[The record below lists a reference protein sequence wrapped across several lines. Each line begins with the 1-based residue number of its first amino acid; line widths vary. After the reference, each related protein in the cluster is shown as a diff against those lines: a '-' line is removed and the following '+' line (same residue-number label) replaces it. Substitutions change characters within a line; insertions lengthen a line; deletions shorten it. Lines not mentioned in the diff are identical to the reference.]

1 MANQTQVFE
10 NSEFGKIEVLV
21 INGKPYFPAMECA
34 DMLGYSKTRNA
45 VERHCPHALKQ
56 GVGVQTGVKSDG
68 SPAMQTVEKTFIPE
82 GDLYRLIIRSK
93 LPAAVRFE
101 AWVCD
106 IVVPCLR
113 KYGAYITDDTLRRMR
128 EDSEFTEE
136 LLQRLEDERGKN
148 AVLLNCVNKLAPKAQ
163 YYDVILQ
170 CPGAVQVSII
180 AATYGMTAISF
191 NKLLHKLGIQY
202 RVGKTW
208 RLYRKYINKGFTVN
222 RTYIIDDRIA
232 STHMCWTE
240 RGRMWLYEALKMCGI
255 LPEVERM
262 TENYDRMGCG

>member
-10 NSEFGKIEVLV
+10 SSEFGKIEVLML
-21 INGKPYFPAMECA
+21 NGLPYFPAAECA
-34 DMLGYSKTRNA
+34 EKLGYKKPHDA
-45 VERHCPHALKQ
+45 VSRHCAHSVKR
-56 GVGVQTGVKSDG
+56 GVVSQTTNQHGITSN
-68 SPAMQTVEKTFIPE
+68 QTVEKIFIPE

-101 AWVCD
+101 AWLCD
-106 IVVPCLR
+106 TVIPCLL
-113 KYGAYITDDTLRRMR
+113 KHGAYITDDTLRRLR

-180 AATYGMTAISF
+180 AGDYGMTAISF

-202 RVGKTW
+202 KLGKTW
-208 RLYRKYINKGFTVN
+208 RLYKKYINKGLTVN

-240 RGRMWLYEALKMCGI
+240 RGRMWLYEALKMFGI
-255 LPEVERM
+255 LPEAERM
-262 TENYDRMGCG
+262 TLHCD